1 MARSDLLLNLVKS
14 GVRGDTELFRRTVE
28 AIVAEETSKQHHVLA
43 NELIRELRAEN
54 HKTNQRFAV
63 PPINGSAQTMLVHR
77 DPQRSLD
84 SLVLSETVRSSID
97 QFVEEQHRADLL
109 RSYNLEPRHRVMLIG
124 PPGNGKTSLAEAVAT
139 ALSVPF
145 LTARYD
151 TVIGSYLGETA
162 VRVRQL
168 FDFVRKQQ
176 CVIFFDEFD
185 AIAKERGDEHETGE
199 IKRVVSSLLLE
210 VDRLPS
216 YVIAITATNHP
227 ELLDRAVWRR
237 FELRLELSPPG
248 PVQVAEWIRKFESR
262 TGQKLRLGK
271 YISSL
276 RPRSFSELEDMA
288 LFVARRSVL
297 DPSCKP
303 EKLIAEAVR
312 QTRIPIRDKRRS

>member
-14 GVRGDTELFRRTVE
+14 GVRGDGELFRRTVE
-28 AIVAEETSKQHHVLA
+28 AIVAEENAKQHYVLA
-43 NELIRELRAEN
+43 KELTRELRAETTMN
-54 HKTNQRFAV
+54 RQLSAV
-63 PPINGSAQTMLVHR
+63 TPNGSGQSMLVHR

-84 SLVLSETVRSSID
+84 SLVLSETVRSSIL
-97 QFVEEQHRADLL
+97 QFVEEQQRADLL

-124 PPGNGKTSLAEAVAT
+124 PPGNGKTSVAEAIAT

-151 TVIGSYLGETA
+151 ALIGSYLGETA

-168 FDFVRKQQ
+168 FDFVRNQQ

-210 VDRLPS
+210 VDRLPT
-216 YVIAITATNHP
+216 YVVAVTATNHP

-237 FELRLELSPPG
+237 FELRLELSPPT
-248 PVQVAEWIRKFESR
+248 PAQVGEWVRKFESR
-262 TGQKLRLGK
+262 TGQKLGVGK
-271 YISSL
+271 HLKSL
-276 RPRSFSELEDMA
+276 RPRSFSELEDLA
-288 LFVARRSVL
+288 LFIARRSVL
-297 DPSCKP
+297 DPTCKR
-303 EKLIAEAVR
+303 ETLIAAAIR
-312 QTRIPIRDKRRS
+312 QSRSITRNRRRR